1 MKIDKLINGSKALAG
16 CLLCCL
22 ALAGCVREEFN
33 ESREG
38 ETAETRTYGLGFTL
52 AANALTPNES
62 NFRYGDE
69 LENYINSSQLRILFL
84 DKDGNFK
91 FEFSQY
97 EYEDEKA
104 KDPKEKR
111 LKTGLRLEPLRMSAG
126 DAVSQW
132 FVRIP
137 IDDLTD
143 DDLKL
148 ITEDGFKI
156 AVMANWP
163 DDTFYGD
170 PNGSLNTNFL
180 EENSEQNI
188 ANRLAHC
195 HYDEPYTR
203 DKDKPYGIYN
213 SYKPFLG
220 ADGEDSGELNQM
232 SVSMDWVNTHFSD
245 DKYRDAEVYIRSNF
259 HPYPDDGKRPYLNAP
274 SGRTYYNMW
283 YIWNFGGSKNKGLAI
298 PEDHP
303 YYEVLAGVDVQDWL
317 ERNDKEG
324 WAHELAEI
332 AESTT
337 TEEPIQDV
345 TVYKTYSGL
354 PTGEHDGVIFASMA
368 SPDYTAVDTPDGR
381 AVMMPCMDAG
391 TWAKHKAGEKV
402 YELITADQIKNEATN
417 AGFGYFKI
425 PLAADGILRFKVG
438 ALLGEDGNH
447 HVAVGIHYGAN
458 ASFDTNK
465 EANIKNRSELDVYE
479 GTGKGLIKV
488 KTIDFTVKITERIQD
503 AFIYALCDNLNDRLL
518 IYEIEYIKAE
528 HLSDIDRDGIAV
540 SKDQPIPMYGIQEFD
555 PIGAYWTPGEL
566 FNLSAYTGF
575 HSDKY
580 NYKWISL
587 LRSVAKVELKI
598 AKAPFNGK
606 KPQYVYMRSM
616 NRTARLNPIDVLTP
630 TNQIWYGD
638 AEHNIAGIVQETSNI
653 QSYGPM
659 YEESKLTGGEAL
671 KRFHNRLAWFFG
683 IWTHEKVGISASD
696 KNAAEGDKWDWNG
709 IGIDYDHSIPSPRVF
724 NPHINRSD
732 YTHFTEDKEKEKED
746 DNYWYYSLYVPEKHM
761 TDPNEPGDMAEAPK
775 CLRIEM
781 RWEGVND
788 DSNLDD
794 NASYR
799 IYFADPDR
807 GGHLAGIYNRDDYE
821 NVDNTPDMPYD
832 GAYENDLANLR
843 SFYPIVRNHV
853 YEVTVSGI
861 NRGDIR
867 YEVRGTAKRPV
878 DIVFN

>member
-1 MKIDKLINGSKALAG
+1 MKIDKWINGSKALAG
-16 CLLCCL
+16 SLLCCL
-22 ALAGCVREEFN
+22 ALAGCVREKFN
-33 ESREG
+33 EAGSE
-38 ETAETRTYGLGFTL
+38 AETRTYGLGFML
-52 AANALTPNES
+52 SADALTPNES
-62 NFRYGDE
+62 NFRYGNE
-69 LENYINSSQLRILFL
+69 LENYINASQLRILFL
-84 DKDGNFK
+84 DKEGNFR

-97 EYEDEKA
+97 VP
-104 KDPKEKR
+104 KDPAQKEDTR
-111 LKTGLRLEPLRMSAG
+111 LKRGLRLEPLRLNSG

-137 IDDLTD
+137 IDELDEND
-143 DDLKL
+143 ELKL
-148 ITEDGFKI
+148 ITEEGFKI
-156 AVMANWP
+156 AVLANWP
-163 DDTFYGD
+163 DDTFDGD
-170 PNGSLNTNFL
+170 TYGSLNTNFL
-180 EENSEQNI
+180 KVGSEQNI

-195 HYDEPYTR
+195 HYDAPYTR
-203 DKDKPYGIYN
+203 DKIYD
-213 SYKPFLG
+213 SYEPFLG
-220 ADGEDSGELNQM
+220 ADGGDSGELNQM
-232 SVSMDWVNTHFSD
+232 SVSMDWVNPSFSKED
-245 DKYRDAEVYIRSNF
+245 YSDAEEYIRRNF
-259 HPYPDDGKRPYLNAP
+259 NPYPKDGKRPYLVAP
-274 SGRTYYNMW
+274 SGHTYYNMW
-283 YIWNFGGSKNKGLAI
+283 YIWNFGGSKNEGVAI
-298 PEDHP
+298 PGDHP
-303 YYEVLAGVDVQDWL
+303 YYEVLEGVDVQDWL

-324 WAHELAEI
+324 WAPELAEI
-332 AESTT
+332 AKSTT
-337 TEEPIQDV
+337 TEEPIEDV

-381 AVMMPCMDAG
+381 AVMMPCMDAN
-391 TWAKHKAGEKV
+391 TWTKHKAGEKV
-402 YELITADQIKNEATN
+402 YELITAEQIKNGATN

-438 ALLGEDGNH
+438 ALLGKSGNH
-447 HVAVGIHYGAN
+447 KVAVGIHYGAN

-465 EANIKNRSELDVYE
+465 ETNIKNRSELLVCEEETEEKDNS
-479 GTGKGLIKV
+479 LIEV
-488 KTIDFTVKITERIQD
+488 KTIDYTVKITERIQD
-503 AFIYALCDNLNDRLL
+503 AFIYALCDNTNDRLL

-540 SKDQPIPMYGIQEFD
+540 SKDNPIPMYGIQEFD

-575 HSDKY
+575 QSDKY
-580 NYKWISL
+580 NYKWVSL

-598 AKAPFNGK
+598 AKAPFHGK

-638 AEHNIAGIVQETSNI
+638 AEHNIAGIVQETSHI

-659 YEESKLTGGEAL
+659 YEAL
-671 KRFHNRLAWFFG
+671 DETLPETVKMQRFHNRLAWFFG
-683 IWTHEKVGISASD
+683 IWTHKVVGISGRTPG
-696 KNAAEGDKWDWNG
+696 EKWDWNG
-709 IGIDYDHSIPSPRVF
+709 LEVDYDQSIPSPRVF

-732 YTHFTEDKEKEKED
+732 YTHFTDENEDNED
-746 DNYWYYSLYVPEKHM
+746 GDYWYYSLYVPEKHM
-761 TDPNEPGDMAEAPK
+761 TDPNDPGDLSEAPK

-821 NVDNTPDMPYD
+821 NVNNTPGMPYD

-861 NRGDIR
+861 NQGDIS
-867 YEVRGTAKRPV
+867 YEVRTTANRSV
-878 DIVFN
+878 NIEFE